1 MDRAETPHPR
11 FALAAQRVVVG
22 RTSVPRASKSRLE
35 KVAPVLDDALR
46 QLKVVVLDDD
56 PVVIRLL
63 GRILER
69 GGYTNVVTT
78 TSPHEAI
85 AWCAA
90 GEPDLVVLDLHMPD
104 MDGFA
109 VLERIRD
116 LTPPDT
122 YLPVLVLTGDMS
134 PWTRQRALSSGANDF
149 LTKPFDTPEVLLRVR
164 NLLETRLMHRKLA
177 EQNERLEKAVR
188 QRTAELDEA
197 RVEILERLA
206 KAAEYRDDGTRRHTE
221 RVGVYAARLARALGL
236 DEATVQVIRR
246 AAPLHDL
253 GKIGIPDYIL
263 LKPGA
268 LTAEEAA
275 IMRTH
280 TTIGAQILSGS
291 RVPTLVMASEI
302 ALCHH
307 ERWDGSGYPHGLAGE
322 EIPLAARIVA
332 VADFFDALSHDRP
345 YRRAWPVHE
354 IVAELKRQAGRQF
367 EADVVHAFLDMIGHD
382 RALVAAG

>member
-1 MDRAETPHPR
+1 MSAPGGSERRQVE
-11 FALAAQRVVVG
+11 
-22 RTSVPRASKSRLE
+22 
-35 KVAPVLDDALR
+35 VAPVFDDALR
-46 QLKVVVLDDD
+46 QSKVVVLDDD
-56 PVVIRLL
+56 PAVIRLL

-69 GGYTNVVTT
+69 GGYKNVVTT
-78 TSPHEAI
+78 TSPHEVI
-85 AWCAA
+85 ALCMADA
-90 GEPDLVVLDLHMPD
+90 PDLVVLDLHMPD
-104 MDGFA
+104 MDGFS
-109 VLERIRD
+109 VLERIRE

-122 YLPVLVLTGDMS
+122 YLPVLVVTGDMS

-164 NLLETRLMHRKLA
+164 NLLETRHMHRKLA
-177 EQNERLEKAVR
+177 EQNEKLEKAVR

-221 RVGVYAARLARALGL
+221 RVGIYAARLARALGL
-236 DEATVQVIRR
+236 DETTVQTIRR

-263 LKPGA
+263 LKPGP

-275 IMRTH
+275 VMRTH

-291 RVPTLVMASEI
+291 RVPTLVMAAEI
-302 ALCHH
+302 ALHHH

-322 EIPLAARIVA
+322 DIPLAARIVA
-332 VADFFDALSHDRP
+332 VADFYDALSHDRP

-354 IVAELKRQAGRQF
+354 IIAELRRQAGRQF
-367 EADVVHAFLDMIGHD
+367 DPDVVAAFLDLIDHQ
-382 RALVAAG
+382 RALVVAS

>member
-1 MDRAETPHPR
+1 LDHALTPAPRLALTDQPVASTISAPRSSDRR
-11 FALAAQRVVVG
+11 QV
-22 RTSVPRASKSRLE
+22 
-35 KVAPVLDDALR
+35 KVAPVFDDALR
-46 QLKVVVLDDD
+46 QSKVVVLDDD
-56 PVVIRLL
+56 PAVIRLL

-69 GGYTNVVTT
+69 GGYKNVVTT

-85 AWCAA
+85 ALCTVD
-90 GEPDLVVLDLHMPD
+90 EPDLVVLDLHMPD
-104 MDGFA
+104 MDGFS
-109 VLERIRD
+109 VLERIRE

-122 YLPVLVLTGDMS
+122 YLPVLVVTGDMS

-164 NLLETRLMHRKLA
+164 NLLETRHMHRKLA
-177 EQNERLEKAVR
+177 EQNEQLEKAVR

-221 RVGVYAARLARALGL
+221 RVGIYAARLARALGL
-236 DEATVQVIRR
+236 DETTVQTIRR

-263 LKPGA
+263 LKPGP

-275 IMRTH
+275 VMRTH

-291 RVPTLVMASEI
+291 RVPTLVMAAEI
-302 ALCHH
+302 ALHHH
-307 ERWDGSGYPHGLAGE
+307 ERWDGTGYPHGLAGE
-322 EIPLAARIVA
+322 DIPLAARIVA
-332 VADFFDALSHDRP
+332 VADFYDALSHDRP
-345 YRRAWPVHE
+345 YRRAWPVHD
-354 IVAELKRQAGRQF
+354 ILAELRRQAGRQF
-367 EADVVHAFLDMIGHD
+367 DPDVVAAFLDLIDHQ
-382 RALVAAG
+382 RALVAAS